1 MPIKQQKTMTAS
13 AVRPLLRFI
22 ESYGI
27 PLSDILQDAHL
38 NESQL
43 SNDRIPITSF
53 DQLLVN
59 VARLTRRDDI
69 GFIIGQALELQSFSL
84 LGFLL
89 SRCETGRDAL
99 VTLRR
104 YYMLLSDSPAPE
116 IFITKNEIKV
126 IYHIANGHD
135 LAMRAR
141 AELIVTGIH
150 SLGRSL
156 GGSLY
161 QPLKMGFKHNQ
172 PSYHALLTEFFVID
186 ITYNQA
192 ECWISFAAEHIDQP
206 LQYSNP
212 NLFYALREK
221 AENLQ
226 VHYQK
231 LDSSSAKIRYV
242 LQQWPNQYTAN
253 KEAVAELLNTSPRTL
268 TRRLQEE
275 NTQFSHLLRD
285 VRMEKAQ
292 IKLKNQG
299 VDMQEL
305 AHDLGFA
312 DRRGFERAF
321 KQWNGSTPSAY
332 HKRWK
337 ESLSQAEES

>member
-1 MPIKQQKTMTAS
+1 MPISQQQTMTAS

-22 ESYGI
+22 ESYDI
-27 PLSDILQDAHL
+27 PLNDILQNTHL
-38 NESQL
+38 DESKL
-43 SNDRIPITSF
+43 KNDRISITSF
-53 DQLLVN
+53 DLLLNN
-59 VARLTRRDDI
+59 VARLTQRDNI
-69 GFIIGQALELQSFSL
+69 GFIAGQALELQSFSL

-126 IYHIANGHD
+126 IYHISNGSE

-161 QPLKMGFKHNQ
+161 QPLRMGFKHNK
-172 PSYHALLTEFFVID
+172 PKYHAQLTEFFAVD
-186 ITYNQA
+186 IAYNQA
-192 ECWISFAAEHIDQP
+192 ECWISFTAEHIDQP

-212 NLFYALREK
+212 NLFHALQKK
-221 AENLQ
+221 AVSLLAGT
-226 VHYQK
+226 QK
-231 LDSSSAKIRYV
+231 LDSTSSQVCYV
-242 LQQWPNQYTAN
+242 LQQWPNQHTAN

-275 NTQFSHLLRD
+275 NTQFSHLLRN

-292 IKLKNQG
+292 VRLKNQL

-305 AHDLGFA
+305 AQHLGFA

-321 KQWNGSTPSAY
+321 KQWSGSTPSAY
-332 HKRWK
+332 HKQWK
-337 ESLSQAEES
+337 ESLSSLEKA